1 LEKWYNSNEY
11 EALKTRH
18 YTKAYHQNIINT
30 AIYDGI
36 LNSGLITYLN
46 EQTQSKLNTYYFYAA
61 LHNKR
66 MFDMAKIYNNR
77 ASAPDFKF
85 EDIQKLTSS
94 LAWDLNEIELTK
106 YGNEMKKLIPELRGL
121 LDEEIENSR
130 SWFSID

>member
-1 LEKWYNSNEY
+1 MEKWYKSNEY
-11 EALKTRH
+11 EVLKTRH
-18 YTKAYHQNIINT
+18 YTKGYHQNIINT

-36 LNSGLITYLN
+36 VNSGLITYLN

-77 ASAPDFKF
+77 ASALDFKF

-94 LAWDLNEIELTK
+94 LAWDLNETELTK
-106 YGNEMKKLIPELRGL
+106 YENEMKKLIPELQGL
-121 LDEEIENSR
+121 LDDEIENSG
-130 SWFSID
+130 

>member
-1 LEKWYNSNEY
+1 MEDRYKSIEY

-36 LNSGLITYLN
+36 VNSGLITYLK
-46 EQTQSKLNTYYFYAA
+46 EQTQSKLNTYYFHAA

-66 MFDMAKIYNNR
+66 MFDMGKIYNNR

-94 LAWDLNEIELTK
+94 LAWELNEIELTT
-106 YGNEMKKLIPELRGL
+106 YENEMKKLIPELQGL
-121 LDEEIENSR
+121 IDDEIENSE
-130 SWFSID
+130 